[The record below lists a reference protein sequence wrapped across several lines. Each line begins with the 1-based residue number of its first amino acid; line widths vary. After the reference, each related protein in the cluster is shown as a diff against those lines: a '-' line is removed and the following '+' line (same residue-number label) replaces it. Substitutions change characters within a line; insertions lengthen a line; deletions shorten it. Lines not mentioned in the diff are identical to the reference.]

1 MQEQTRHPGEC
12 PKADEVVGPATEQLE
27 PSEIG
32 ILDMKHDVHRILSQH
47 SYAHPYNPE
56 VVTPEEKED
65 NDKGDIFYASC
76 DEANDCITVEVPCDD
91 ILEEV
96 TPIQVDTD
104 LNSLTNNCSEITL
117 ECDMTMLSPMSL
129 SPKSIEENLLGLS
142 PSQSLISDLGYES
155 LASPLSEPDSMDLSD
170 FWCESFSELFPELA

>member
-1 MQEQTRHPGEC
+1 M
-12 PKADEVVGPATEQLE
+12 VGPSAEQLE
-27 PSEIG
+27 PREIS
-32 ILDMKHDVHRILSQH
+32 ILDIKHDVHRILSQH
-47 SYAHPYNPE
+47 SYAHPYKPDI
-56 VVTPEEKED
+56 PDEEED

-91 ILEEV
+91 IVEEV

-104 LNSLTNNCSEITL
+104 FSSLTNNCSGITL

-142 PSQSLISDLGYES
+142 PSQSLTSDLGYES

-170 FWCESFSELFPELA
+170 FWCDSFTELFPGLA